1 MTEKDCPLVQ
11 TAMCLV
17 TSSSLSSLIVERFK
31 PVLTRC
37 FVLTSAKDLHPGLQS
52 PGPPEVSSHWTLF
65 AGRRRYMLAPEESVG
80 FPSWL
85 CTAL

>member
-1 MTEKDCPLVQ
+1 MTEKDCPLAQ
-11 TAMCLV
+11 TAMC
-17 TSSSLSSLIVERFK
+17 SSLSSFIVERFK

-37 FVLTSAKDLHPGLQS
+37 FVLTSAKDLNPGLQS
-52 PGPPEVSSHWTLF
+52 PGPPDVSSHWTLF
-65 AGRRRYMLAPEESVG
+65 AGRRRFMLAAEESVG